1 MHKNRTH
8 HGEKFEI
15 FRKSVTLQSNVSIM
29 DKENKDLKTLGT
41 RFKDIRLMFGMTQ
54 AELAAKMGVTQL
66 TVTRMENGTSISAGA
81 LLQFLHFYRQYV
93 SIDILLDDKAW
104 NMTSQDKEMLM
115 RKPHM
120 NSIVH
125 EKLDVMK
132 ENMERNIDEAKAEM
146 NRTLNKL
153 DTYLKR
159 GMESSNAI
167 LEE

>member
-1 MHKNRTH
+1 MKIRNFAD
-8 HGEKFEI
+8 KFIVME
-15 FRKSVTLQSNVSIM
+15 
-29 DKENKDLKTLGT
+29 KENKDLKTLGS
-41 RFKDIRLMFGMTQ
+41 RFKEIRLMFGLTQ

-81 LLQFLHFYRQYV
+81 LLQFLHFYRQHV
-93 SIDILLDDKAW
+93 SIDVLLDDKAW
-104 NMTSQDKEMLM
+104 NITSQDKDMLM

-132 ENMERNIDEAKAEM
+132 GQMEKNIAEVKADI
-146 NRTLNKL
+146 NKSLNKL
-153 DTYLKR
+153 DIYLKR
-159 GMESSNAI
+159 GMDSSKAL

>member
-1 MHKNRTH
+1 MKIRNFAYKLIVM
-8 HGEKFEI
+8 E
-15 FRKSVTLQSNVSIM
+15 
-29 DKENKDLKTLGT
+29 KENKDLKILGA
-41 RFKDIRLMFGMTQ
+41 RFKEIRLMFGLTQ

-81 LLQFLHFYRQYV
+81 LLQFLHFYRQHV
-93 SIDILLDDKAW
+93 SIDVLLDDKAW
-104 NMTSQDKEMLM
+104 NLTCQDKEMMM

-132 ENMERNIDEAKAEM
+132 TNMEKNIAEVKADI
-146 NRTLNKL
+146 NRSLNKL
-153 DTYLKR
+153 DLYLKR
-159 GMESSNAI
+159 GMDSSKAL

>member
-1 MHKNRTH
+1 MKIRNFAYKLIVM
-8 HGEKFEI
+8 E
-15 FRKSVTLQSNVSIM
+15 
-29 DKENKDLKTLGT
+29 KENKDLKTLGA
-41 RFKDIRLMFGMTQ
+41 RFKEIRLMFGLTQ

-81 LLQFLHFYRQYV
+81 LLQFLHFYRQHV
-93 SIDILLDDKAW
+93 SIDVILDDKAW
-104 NMTSQDKEMLM
+104 NLTCQDKEMLM

-132 ENMERNIDEAKAEM
+132 TNMEKNIAEVKADI
-146 NRTLNKL
+146 NRSLNRL
-153 DTYLKR
+153 DIYLKR
-159 GMESSNAI
+159 GMDSSKAL

>member
-8 HGEKFEI
+8 HREKFEI

-41 RFKDIRLMFGMTQ
+41 RFKEIRLMFGMTQ

-132 ENMERNIDEAKAEM
+132 ENMERNIAEAKAEM

-153 DTYLKR
+153 DAYLKR
-159 GMESSNAI
+159 GMESSKAL